1 MYNECFKEMYNDAI
15 DQLIETIEDN
25 NFTYYS
31 DLHNEAFNT
40 TYYVTSKS
48 EAMKYLE
55 GDKVFTAIGIIYQYE
70 KDTFREVYTDCSDPV
85 KIVNMLYYIIG
96 IQVMIDGEF
105 WEEFPENDM
114 SDDDVNRRLI
124 NILNDMKRNMGR

>member
-1 MYNECFKEMYNDAI
+1 MYNKCFKEMYNDAI

-40 TYYVTSKS
+40 DYYATTRF
-48 EAMKYLE
+48 EAMDILE

-70 KDTFREVYTDCSDPV
+70 KDAFGEVYTDCSDPV
-85 KIVNMLYYIIG
+85 KIVNMLYDIIG
-96 IQVMIDGEF
+96 EQVMIDGEF

-114 SDDDVNRRLI
+114 SDDNVNRRLLD
-124 NILNDMKRNMGR
+124 ILNKMGR

>member
-1 MYNECFKEMYNDAI
+1 MYNECFREMYNDAI

-55 GDKVFTAIGIIYQYE
+55 GEKVFIAIGMCYE
-70 KDTFREVYTDCSDPV
+70 YEREMFGEVYIEMSDPV
-85 KIVNMLYYIIG
+85 AVCNLLYYIIG
-96 IQVMIDGEF
+96 EQVMIDGEF

-114 SDDDVNRRLI
+114 SDDDVNRRLLD
-124 NILNDMKRNMGR
+124 ILNKMGR

>member
-1 MYNECFKEMYNDAI
+1 MYNECFREMYNDAI

-55 GDKVFTAIGIIYQYE
+55 GEKVFTAIGICYQYE
-70 KDTFREVYTDCSDPV
+70 KDSFGEVYVDMSDPV
-85 KIVNMLYYIIG
+85 KVCNLLYYIIG
-96 IQVMIDGEF
+96 EEVMIDGEF

-114 SDDDVNRRLI
+114 SDDDVNRRLLD
-124 NILNDMKRNMGR
+124 ILNKMGR